1 MQLIEMN
8 HLVSLSNNTGFFFFS
23 SMLTG
28 KESDLGDEIIA

>member
-8 HLVSLSNNTGFFFFS
+8 HLVSLSNNTGIFFS